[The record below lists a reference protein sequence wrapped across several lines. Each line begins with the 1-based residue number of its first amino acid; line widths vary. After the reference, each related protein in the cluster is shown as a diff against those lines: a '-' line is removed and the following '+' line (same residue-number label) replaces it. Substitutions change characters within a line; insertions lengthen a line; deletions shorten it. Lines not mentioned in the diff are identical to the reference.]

1 MEKRSIGWSKE
12 NIVGDTARAP
22 RPAAEQQG
30 SKWAALLRGPLKRNC
45 YRNRSGRQSRSLDN
59 VSRELPLWKWIPAL
73 YARPVYIII
82 ALPTTWTEGGAGRP
96 SQLITL
102 STGLANFIAY
112 PPRDIYLFLDNGGNN
127 GANNNDNNSR
137 ERERERRSTCSLF
150 SFRFSLPLFFER
162 FVVAVSRNGGTEEGG
177 EKHVEDDRRNVDLLR
192 RGEKRGRGTWLGY
205 DAPLNSGKRGNCEK
219 NERRDG

>member
-1 MEKRSIGWSKE
+1 MGWSKE

-82 ALPTTWTEGGAGRP
+82 ALPTTWTEGGVGRP

-127 GANNNDNNSR
+127 GANNNDNNDNDNNSR
-137 ERERERRSTCSLF
+137 EREREAIDLLPFFVSFLSPSLF
-150 SFRFSLPLFFER
+150 RTLRRCGFEEW
-162 FVVAVSRNGGTEEGG
+162 RNGGGG
-177 EKHVEDDRRNVDLLR
+177 RKTRRRRSSERGFITAGRKTRPRYLAWIRCSVEFW
-192 RGEKRGRGTWLGY
+192 K
-205 DAPLNSGKRGNCEK
+205 AGKL
-219 NERRDG
+219 

>member
-127 GANNNDNNSR
+127 GANNNDNNSSH
-137 ERERERRSTCSLF
+137 ERERE
-150 SFRFSLPLFFER
+150 
-162 FVVAVSRNGGTEEGG
+162 AI
-177 EKHVEDDRRNVDLLR
+177 DLLPFFVSLSLSFSNVSSLRFRGMEERR
-192 RGEKRGRGTWLGY
+192 RGEKNTSKTIVGTWIYYGGAKNAAAVLGL
-205 DAPLNSGKRGNCEK
+205 DTMLR
-219 NERRDG
+219 

>member
-137 ERERERRSTCSLF
+137 EREREAIDLLPFFVSFLSPSLF
-150 SFRFSLPLFFER
+150 RTLRRCGFEER
-162 FVVAVSRNGGTEEGG
+162 GE

>member
-127 GANNNDNNSR
+127 GANNNDNNDNDNNSR
-137 ERERERRSTCSLF
+137 ERGDRLAPF
-150 SFRFSLPLFFER
+150 FRFVSLSLSFSNVSSLR
-162 FVVAVSRNGGTEEGG
+162 FRGTEEGG

>member
-112 PPRDIYLFLDNGGNN
+112 PPRDVYLFLDNGGNN
-127 GANNNDNNSR
+127 DANNNDNNSR
-137 ERERERRSTCSLF
+137 ERERGDRLAPF
-150 SFRFSLPLFFER
+150 FRFSLPLFFER
-162 FVVAVSRNGGTEEGG
+162 FVVAVSRNGGGG
-177 EKHVEDDRRNVDLLR
+177 RKTRRRRSSERGFITAGRKTRPRYLAWIRCSVEFW
-192 RGEKRGRGTWLGY
+192 K
-205 DAPLNSGKRGNCEK
+205 AGKL
-219 NERRDG
+219 

>member
-137 ERERERRSTCSLF
+137 ERERGDRLAPF
-150 SFRFSLPLFFER
+150 FRFSLPLFFER
-162 FVVAVSRNGGTEEGG
+162 FVVAVSRNGGGG
-177 EKHVEDDRRNVDLLR
+177 RKTRRRRSSERGFITAGRKTRPRYLAWIRCSVEFW
-192 RGEKRGRGTWLGY
+192 K
-205 DAPLNSGKRGNCEK
+205 AGKL
-219 NERRDG
+219 

>member
-127 GANNNDNNSR
+127 GANNNDNNDNDNNSR
-137 ERERERRSTCSLF
+137 ERERGDRLAPF
-150 SFRFSLPLFFER
+150 FRFVSLSLSFSNASSLRFRGMEER
-162 FVVAVSRNGGTEEGG
+162 
-177 EKHVEDDRRNVDLLR
+177 R
-192 RGEKRGRGTWLGY
+192 RGEKNTSKTIVGTWIYYGGAKNAAAVLGL
-205 DAPLNSGKRGNCEK
+205 DTMLR
-219 NERRDG
+219 

>member
-137 ERERERRSTCSLF
+137 ERERERGDRLAPF
-150 SFRFSLPLFFER
+150 FRFVSLSLSFSNASSLR
-162 FVVAVSRNGGTEEGG
+162 FRGMEEGG

>member
-1 MEKRSIGWSKE
+1 MG
-12 NIVGDTARAP
+12 
-22 RPAAEQQG
+22 Q
-30 SKWAALLRGPLKRNC
+30 
-45 YRNRSGRQSRSLDN
+45 
-59 VSRELPLWKWIPAL
+59 
-73 YARPVYIII
+73 
-82 ALPTTWTEGGAGRP
+82 EG
-96 SQLITL
+96 QLITL

-137 ERERERRSTCSLF
+137 ERERGDRLAPF
-150 SFRFSLPLFFER
+150 FRFSLPLFFER

>member
-112 PPRDIYLFLDNGGNN
+112 SPRDVYLFLDNGGNN

-137 ERERERRSTCSLF
+137 ERERGDRLAPF
-150 SFRFSLPLFFER
+150 FRFSLPLFFER
-162 FVVAVSRNGGTEEGG
+162 FVVAVSRNGGGG
-177 EKHVEDDRRNVDLLR
+177 RKTRRRRSSERGFITAGRKTRPRYLAWIRCSVEFW
-192 RGEKRGRGTWLGY
+192 K
-205 DAPLNSGKRGNCEK
+205 AGKL
-219 NERRDG
+219 

>member
-82 ALPTTWTEGGAGRP
+82 ALPTTWTEAGRP

-127 GANNNDNNSR
+127 GANNNDNNDNDNN
-137 ERERERRSTCSLF
+137 STCSLF

-162 FVVAVSRNGGTEEGG
+162 FVVAVSRNGGGG
-177 EKHVEDDRRNVDLLR
+177 RKTRRRRSSERGFITAGRKTRPRYLAWIRCSVEFW
-192 RGEKRGRGTWLGY
+192 K
-205 DAPLNSGKRGNCEK
+205 AGKL
-219 NERRDG
+219 